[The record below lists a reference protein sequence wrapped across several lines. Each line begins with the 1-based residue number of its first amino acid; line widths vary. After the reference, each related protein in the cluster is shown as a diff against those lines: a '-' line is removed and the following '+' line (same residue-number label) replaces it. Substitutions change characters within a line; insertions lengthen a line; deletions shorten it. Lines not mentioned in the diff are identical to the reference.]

1 MQLQICVTIRW
12 FQVQSRG
19 LDLQVREVT
28 REVVVSAW
36 DTSEVSHHCGDV
48 SGESLV
54 CIGESP
60 IVDELSGDG
69 IGCYGAHQ

>member
-1 MQLQICVTIRW
+1 MVLISKFEKSPERSWSVLGIR
-12 FQVQSRG
+12 
-19 LDLQVREVT
+19 
-28 REVVVSAW
+28 
-36 DTSEVSHHCGDV
+36 SEVSHHRGDV